1 MFVVQLAYLAFVSI
15 ALPDSMLGVAWPSMR
30 LSFGQPLSAAGLV
43 PPVGVA
49 ASVVSTIAAPYLAA
63 RWGVGRLLAAGTAL
77 SAAALA
83 GSALTPTWWG
93 FLVTVTLGALAS
105 GAIDATLNAFAARRF
120 GPQQINLLHACYGVG
135 AVVSPLLVTVALATG
150 AGWRAAF
157 GVVAGLM
164 FVIGVVFTVARHG
177 WDDGMPAAA
186 SPAATREG
194 RVWSLPATLGLVT
207 VVLQTGLESSVAI
220 WAYSYLTL
228 ERGVDPAVAGALA
241 SGYWLTL
248 VVGRLGFGRLAE
260 RLGAWPVLG
269 IASAVLLAAAVL
281 INSPHPVAA
290 MTAVVLFGLG
300 CAPVYPLLILTTAQ
314 RTSPAVA
321 DRVIGLQAAASS
333 VGAAILPG
341 LLGLALDHDARWFAL
356 GLALLSLLIA
366 GLLRLIGRRDGTAPQ
381 VPEGQ

>member
-1 MFVVQLAYLAFVSI
+1 MFVVQLAYLAFFSI
-15 ALPDSMLGVAWPSMR
+15 ALPDSMLGVAWPSIR

-49 ASVVSTIAAPYLAA
+49 AAVLSTITWHWRPIWPPAGVSDACWPPAP
-63 RWGVGRLLAAGTAL
+63 AL

-93 FLVTVTLGALAS
+93 FQVTVALGGLAS

-164 FVIGVVFTVARHG
+164 FVIAVVFTVARHG
-177 WDDGMPAAA
+177 WDDGVPAAA
-186 SPAATREG
+186 SPAATSEG

-228 ERGVDPAVAGALA
+228 GRGVGPAVAGALA

-248 VVGRLGFGRLAE
+248 VVGRLGFGQLAE
-260 RLGAWPVLG
+260 RLGAPGPCW
-269 IASAVLLAAAVL
+269 ASRPRCC
-281 INSPHPVAA
+281 SRPP
-290 MTAVVLFGLG
+290 
-300 CAPVYPLLILTTAQ
+300 C
-314 RTSPAVA
+314 
-321 DRVIGLQAAASS
+321 
-333 VGAAILPG
+333 
-341 LLGLALDHDARWFAL
+341 
-356 GLALLSLLIA
+356 
-366 GLLRLIGRRDGTAPQ
+366 
-381 VPEGQ
+381 

>member
-1 MFVVQLAYLAFVSI
+1 MFVVQLAYLAFFSI

-30 LSFGQPLSAAGLV
+30 LSFDQPLSAAGLV

-49 ASVVSTIAAPYLAA
+49 AAVVSTIAAPYLTA

-93 FLVTVTLGALAS
+93 FLVTVALGGLAS

-164 FVIGVVFTVARHG
+164 FVIAVVFTVARHG
-177 WDDGMPAAA
+177 WDDGVPAAA
-186 SPAATREG
+186 SPAATSEG

-207 VVLQTGLESSVAI
+207 VVLARRPPPGRPLA
-220 WAYSYLTL
+220 
-228 ERGVDPAVAGALA
+228 RGSGSCRPRSPRTTPAR
-241 SGYWLTL
+241 S
-248 VVGRLGFGRLAE
+248 
-260 RLGAWPVLG
+260 AWPNDSAPG
-269 IASAVLLAAAVL
+269 PCWAS
-281 INSPHPVAA
+281 
-290 MTAVVLFGLG
+290 
-300 CAPVYPLLILTTAQ
+300 
-314 RTSPAVA
+314 
-321 DRVIGLQAAASS
+321 
-333 VGAAILPG
+333 LPG

-366 GLLRLIGRRDGTAPQ
+366 GLLRLIGRRAGTAPQ